1 VSFGPAW
8 VTFVDKELFKEAIE
22 LAQGNQNIFD
32 WIPAGCTEW
41 DQCSVELSIVN
52 MAELIELQ
60 SEQHTAIQALQ
71 AQLLQRDAQV
81 ITLQQECRAL
91 QRQVNRQEVALTN
104 HRNRLGQI
112 TEYLGARDDAAAVL
126 FGLR

>member
-1 VSFGPAW
+1 
-8 VTFVDKELFKEAIE
+8 
-22 LAQGNQNIFD
+22 
-32 WIPAGCTEW
+32 
-41 DQCSVELSIVN
+41 